1 MKPHTMRTNSPFLV
15 FLFLTILSIST
26 TSLKA
31 QTPKEVDTDTTTYYK
46 IQTTVGYA
54 EGKIIS
60 EDSKELILEKT
71 DGTKII
77 ISIASIQVRSI
88 IPNPNKIGPIVH
100 PTRYLY
106 APSAIPLKR
115 GEGYVNLI
123 YGLAY
128 QGQYGIT
135 DNISIGATTSII
147 LQPTFFNFKIGGE
160 IDKDIYVSAGG
171 QVGKLG
177 FADPES
183 LGLLFANVTYGT
195 REANI
200 TLNTGYGFYS
210 QSKEQLPILAV
221 SGLYQSSPK
230 VSFVFEMWTLL
241 HQDRKATFIG
251 GPALRVNAF
260 KKGFVDVGLL
270 TAQVTIDEEN
280 WKYDPTTGNSQ
291 LVTERKRYDLW
302 PIPYLSVGLTF

>member
-1 MKPHTMRTNSPFLV
+1 MKNTSFTLCLLLGL
-15 FLFLTILSIST
+15 LFWM
-26 TSLKA
+26 
-31 QTPKEVDTDTTTYYK
+31 TPKTAIAQNDSKNQDTAVYYR
-46 IQTTVGYA
+46 IQASFGFA

-60 EDSKELILEKT
+60 EDDKELVVEKV
-71 DGTKII
+71 DGSKIVFP
-77 ISIASIQVRSI
+77 IASVQYRMI
-88 IPNPNKIGPIVH
+88 IPNPKQIGPIVH

-115 GEGYVNLI
+115 GEGYVNFI

-128 QGQYGIT
+128 QGQYGVT

-160 IDKDIYVSAGG
+160 VDKNFYASIGG
-171 QVGKLG
+171 QVGKLT

-183 LGLLFANVTYGT
+183 LSLLFANTTYGT

-200 TLNTGYGFYS
+200 TLNVGYGMYS
-210 QSKEQLPILAV
+210 QSREQLPIVEL

-230 VSFVFEMWTLL
+230 VSFVFEMWALL
-241 HQDRKATFIG
+241 HNDRQASFIG

-260 KKGFVDVGLL
+260 QKGFVDIGLL
-270 TAQVTIDEEN
+270 SVQFTEKYTEVDYVQNPNNPQQWDRVEIERSERNN
-280 WKYDPTTGNSQ
+280 W
-291 LVTERKRYDLW
+291 W
-302 PIPYLSVGLTF
+302 PIPYLSVGMTF